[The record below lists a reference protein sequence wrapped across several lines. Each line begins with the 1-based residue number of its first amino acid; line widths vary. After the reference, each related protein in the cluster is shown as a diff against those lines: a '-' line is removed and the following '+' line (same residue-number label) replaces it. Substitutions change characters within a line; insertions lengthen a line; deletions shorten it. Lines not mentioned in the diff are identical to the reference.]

1 MDVLWYY
8 TANMKTA
15 GSNARRFKLLSKIA
29 EVVLII
35 PHSNAELER
44 LFSLVKKKKILRTLI
59 YETRWEVIYYSG
71 YENKVS

>member
-8 TANMKTA
+8 IANMKIA
-15 GSNARRFKLLSKIA
+15 GSDAKCFKLLPKLA

-44 LFSLVKKKKILRTLI
+44 LISIVK
-59 YETRWEVIYYSG
+59 
-71 YENKVS
+71 NK